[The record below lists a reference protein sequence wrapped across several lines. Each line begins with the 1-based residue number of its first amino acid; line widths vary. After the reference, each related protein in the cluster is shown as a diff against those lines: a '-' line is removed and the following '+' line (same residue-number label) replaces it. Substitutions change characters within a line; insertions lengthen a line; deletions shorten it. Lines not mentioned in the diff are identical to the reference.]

1 MACVRLCQS
10 LGWGVSRGDLC
21 AAVLREPGWQSPQLA
36 AEPQGQGGGG
46 SPRTGGISPSFTGS
60 WVLLAVGLG
69 AISPEA
75 TMQKQ
80 LSHQVLTWPPSA
92 PFVPPRASSVLWL
105 NPQPG
110 GAVVNNL
117 LADAGDIGLIP
128 GLGGSPG
135 EGNDTR
141 CLRASSPSRWIKM
154 PLLPYH
160 LSLSLKDVHHFSLT
174 RFQLL

>member
-1 MACVRLCQS
+1 MNWRHL
-10 LGWGVSRGDLC
+10 
-21 AAVLREPGWQSPQLA
+21 PQLYW
-36 AEPQGQGGGG
+36 E
-46 SPRTGGISPSFTGS
+46 
-60 WVLLAVGLG
+60 LG
-69 AISPEA
+69 ALGSRPWSSKPRGHNAETA
-75 TMQKQ
+75 F
-80 LSHQVLTWPPSA
+80 PPSTDLTA
-92 PFVPPRASSVLWL
+92 LCSFRPTQSQQCPLIKPSAWGCRGF
-105 NPQPG
+105 PG

-141 CLRASSPSRWIKM
+141 CLRGSSPSRWIKM

-160 LSLSLKDVHHFSLT
+160 LSLSLKDGHHFSLT